1 MEERTSA
8 DWWKTFE
15 VNLLGVFNTAR
26 PAMKY
31 LKKAD
36 GYFVAVT
43 SIGGQFRSPNG
54 SDYQVRD
61 HKCRDARPCVDP
73 CYTGIEACAEQA
85 HRTHRSRKSAR

>member
-15 VNLLGVFNTAR
+15 INLLGVFNTVR
-26 PAMKY
+26 PALKY
-31 LKKAD
+31 LKPAN

-43 SIGGQFRSPNG
+43 SVGAQFRSPYA

-61 HKCRDARPCVDP
+61 RK
-73 CYTGIEACAEQA
+73 Y
-85 HRTHRSRKSAR
+85 RSSRGRH